1 MKRSNIVGWAA
12 LHALVASGYVM
23 LVVNLIQIIVPNGP
37 DGTLRVA
44 GFLLLFCL
52 SAAIMASLVFGRPV
66 MWYLNGQKKEAVEL
80 VAWTIFFLFVATI
93 TVLYLSSFIDP
104 RVPEVLPV

>member
-1 MKRSNIVGWAA
+1 MKTSTIVGWAA
-12 LHALVASGYVM
+12 LHALVASGYVL
-23 LVVNLIQIIVPNGP
+23 LVVNLIQIMVPNGP
-37 DGTLRVA
+37 DGTFRVA

-66 MWYLNGQKKEAVEL
+66 LWYMDGRKKEAINL
-80 VAWTIFFLFVATI
+80 VLWTILFLFVATV
-93 TVLYLSSFIDP
+93 TVLYLSSAIDP